1 MITSVEIK
9 NFKSIDQSGIDLPLK
24 PMTVL
29 IGPNGSGKSSI
40 LQALALLKQSRNA
53 GQIVYNG
60 GTIRLVNYSTI
71 IHNKID
77 KDTLEI
83 AINGRLSDIQDYH
96 FFPFNNFDY
105 SHNVRIMGDMIEQ
118 HVTIKANDFKLDC
131 FFDRNKQRE
140 TTFAMKQHEIGLRGS
155 HVIGE
160 PFVYLRGP
168 NEFNEDLHL
177 LNIAFSAEFNR
188 IILVPALRG
197 LDNPQYLLGNRPSE
211 ELTNASG
218 VTQQGDTLTTTLA
231 YRRELEDQIS
241 TIVSNVVQRRI
252 RARLIPERAAT
263 IESNYNNLW
272 IPITNEGMGSN
283 PLLHL
288 VAQLVIAPKNSLIM
302 IEEPEIHLHPDA
314 IARLA
319 IELIKFV
326 KTTNKRLLI
335 TTHSDH
341 LIYPL
346 LSSVESNGQLDLTKD
361 DLAIFYIER
370 DAAGNTTKKEL
381 NQENFNGALRN
392 FFTNQNFIAHF
403 LESIGL

>member
-9 NFKSIDQSGIDLPLK
+9 NFKSIDQKGLDLPLK

-40 LQALALLKQSRNA
+40 LQALALLKQSRSS
-53 GQIVYNG
+53 GQILYNG
-60 GTIRLVNYSTI
+60 NTIRLVNYSAI
-71 IHNKID
+71 VHNKID

-83 AINGRLSDIQDYH
+83 AINGQLSDIQDYH

-105 SHNVRIMGDMIEQ
+105 SYNVRIMGDMIEQ

-168 NEFNEDLHL
+168 NEFNEDLSL
-177 LNIAFSAEFNR
+177 LNTAFSAEFNH

-197 LDNPQYLLGNRPSE
+197 LDNPQYLLGSRPSE
-211 ELTNASG
+211 ELTNAAG

-231 YRRELEDQIS
+231 YRRELEEQIS
-241 TIVSNVVQRRI
+241 SMMSNVVQRRI
-252 RARLIPERAAT
+252 RVRLVPDRSAT
-263 IESNYNNLW
+263 IETNYNDLW
-272 IPITNEGMGSN
+272 VPITNEGMGSN

-288 VAQLVIAPKNSLIM
+288 VAQLVIAHQNSLIM

-326 KTTNKRLLI
+326 KATNKRLLI
-335 TTHSDH
+335 TTHSEH
-341 LIYPL
+341 LLYPL
-346 LSSVESNGQLDLTKD
+346 LSSVESNGQRDLTKD
-361 DLAIFYIER
+361 DLAIFLYR
-370 DAAGNTTKKEL
+370 K
-381 NQENFNGALRN
+381 RCRW
-392 FFTNQNFIAHF
+392 
-403 LESIGL
+403 